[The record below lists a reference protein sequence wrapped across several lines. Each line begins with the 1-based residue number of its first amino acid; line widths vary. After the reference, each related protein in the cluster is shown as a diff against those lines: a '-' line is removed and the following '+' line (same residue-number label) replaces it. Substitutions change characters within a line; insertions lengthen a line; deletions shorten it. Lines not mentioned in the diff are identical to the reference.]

1 MTSTGDVFEAALTL
15 PEGDRAELAHRLI
28 AALGDPADDHDV
40 VAAEW
45 SIELSRRLADIEAGT
60 TTGIPWEELRK
71 QLKVVTLQ
79 VLFEPEAMNELREAR
94 RWYDDE
100 QPGLGGD
107 LLVEVEMNIE
117 HALRW
122 PE

>member
-15 PEGDRAELAHRLI
+15 PESDRAELAHRLI
-28 AALGDPADDHDV
+28 ATLGDPADDPDV

-71 QLKVVTLQ
+71 QLKS
-79 VLFEPEAMNELREAR
+79 
-94 RWYDDE
+94 
-100 QPGLGGD
+100 
-107 LLVEVEMNIE
+107 
-117 HALRW
+117 
-122 PE
+122 